1 MLRHHGFRFV
11 SFQRIPARRDGSE
24 KEGKMLPVSKPLRD
38 KHRYLLPLLL
48 GTDVVLLW
56 NILSSLRL
64 YPESLFPGPVMVLR
78 GFIEEIRTGRLF
90 TDVVAS
96 LFRVG
101 VGFMLACALGIPT
114 GLWLGH
120 RATARKTLV
129 PALNFLRNLSPLAWL
144 PFAVLWFGIG
154 DLPAMFL
161 IFMACFCP
169 LALATMLAV
178 ANIPSVYFRV
188 ARDFGFQGRR
198 LVTDVTLPAI
208 LPQVI
213 TALRVTAG
221 LAWVVVVAA
230 EMVAGADGLGFAI
243 LDARNG
249 LRTDLV
255 VVEMIVIGTIGMVID
270 RLLSGLMH
278 IPSVRWGY
286 ER

>member
-1 MLRHHGFRFV
+1 MSNSKRDM
-11 SFQRIPARRDGSE
+11 QRY
-24 KEGKMLPVSKPLRD
+24 V
-38 KHRYLLPLLL
+38 LPLLF
-48 GTDVVLLW
+48 GAVVVAFW
-56 NILSSLRL
+56 AVLSSFRL
-64 YPESLFPGPVMVLR
+64 FPESVFPGPRMVLG
-78 GFIEEIRTGRLF
+78 GFAEEIRSGRLLN
-90 TDVVAS
+90 DAVAS

-101 VGFMLACALGIPT
+101 VGFLLACALAIPT

-120 RATARKTLV
+120 KATARKTLV

-154 DLPAMFL
+154 DVPAVFL
-161 IFMACFCP
+161 IFIACYCP

-178 ANIPSVYFRV
+178 ANIPTVYFRV
-188 ARDFGFQGRR
+188 ARDFGFHGPE
-198 LVTDVTLPAI
+198 LVTHVTLPAI

-255 VVEMIVIGTIGMVID
+255 VVEMIVIGTIGVAID
-270 RLLSGLMH
+270 RMLSGLMH

>member
-1 MLRHHGFRFV
+1 MRQPLLHGK
-11 SFQRIPARRDGSE
+11 Q
-24 KEGKMLPVSKPLRD
+24 L
-38 KHRYLLPLLL
+38 LLPLIPVGLFVF
-48 GTDVVLLW
+48 TW
-56 NILSSLRL
+56 TALSLLRL
-64 YPESLFPGPVMVLR
+64 FPDSLFPPPAQVFQGFLEELR
-78 GFIEEIRTGRLF
+78 SGRLF
-90 TDVVAS
+90 RDGVAS

-101 VGFMLACALGIPT
+101 AGFSLACALGIPL
-114 GLWLGH
+114 GLWLGL
-120 RATARKTLV
+120 RARARMALV
-129 PALNFLRNLSPLAWL
+129 PVLNFLRNLSPLAWL

-154 DLPAMFL
+154 DLPAIFL

-169 LALATMLAV
+169 LALATLLAV
-178 ANIPSVYFRV
+178 ANIPTVFFRV
-188 ARDFGFQGRR
+188 ARDFGIHGRS
-198 LVTDVTLPAI
+198 LVLHVTLPAI

-255 VVEMIVIGTIGMVID
+255 VVEMIVIGTIGVCID
-270 RLLSGLMH
+270 RVLSGLMT

>member
-1 MLRHHGFRFV
+1 MPGNPSTWKQVALPALVIGVMAVAWAVV
-11 SFQRIPARRDGSE
+11 SW
-24 KEGKMLPVSKPLRD
+24 
-38 KHRYLLPLLL
+38 L
-48 GTDVVLLW
+48 GW
-56 NILSSLRL
+56 
-64 YPESLFPGPVMVLR
+64 YPDSVFPGPGAVVHGFVEELR
-78 GFIEEIRTGRLF
+78 SGRLLR
-90 TDVVAS
+90 DAVAS

-101 VGFMLACALGIPT
+101 VGFLLASGLGIPT
-114 GLWLGH
+114 GLVLGH
-120 RATARKTLV
+120 RLGARAALV
-129 PALNFLRNLSPLAWL
+129 PLLNFLRNLSPLAWL

-154 DLPAMFL
+154 DIPAIFL
-161 IFMACFCP
+161 IFVACFCP
-169 LALATMLAV
+169 LALSTMLAV
-178 ANIPSVYFRV
+178 ANVPTVYFRV
-188 ARDFGFQGRR
+188 AQDFGITGAGVIRQ
-198 LVTDVTLPAI
+198 VTLPAI

-255 VVEMIVIGTIGMVID
+255 VVEMIVIGTIGVLID
-270 RLLSGLMH
+270 RFLSGLTR